1 MIGIDERPC
10 SRCQHLVPLERGHL
24 VYCGNCG
31 APQVFL
37 SEELQGQIALEA
49 KRYSERGTE
58 GNGTGANGTGSES
71 QAEHGAFTI
80 HSSAGADG
88 GDAGS
93 APASR
98 LTALRRGLGGGEG
111 RWPLAVESAVLS
123 SGIALGLSLGGL
135 LFAPLLLLAWLWVV
149 SAPILA
155 VSFYNARAHRGKVSP
170 GFAARL
176 GLLTGVLVGVSCA
189 TALVLSLVLARY
201 VLHNAA
207 IDGQIGL
214 ALAQI
219 RTNAQTQYGTAAGP
233 MLHLLTI
240 PEFRAGFLLWVCAVS
255 GALYLLLSAV
265 SAGLTGILLSR
276 RRTA

>member
-1 MIGIDERPC
+1 MVGIDERPC

-24 VYCGNCG
+24 VYCSNCG

-49 KRYSERGTE
+49 KRHAERGSDHE
-58 GNGTGANGTGSES
+58 EAGPGGFNSEN
-71 QAEHGAFTI
+71 QAAPGAFAM
-80 HSSAGADG
+80 HASAAG
-88 GDAGS
+88 GMDTAA
-93 APASR
+93 APPSR
-98 LTALRRGLGGGEG
+98 LDTLRRGVGAGEG
-111 RWPLAVESAVLS
+111 RWPLAVESALLS
-123 SGIALGLSLGGL
+123 SGIALGLSLSGL
-135 LFAPLLLLAWLWVV
+135 LFAPLLLLAWLWIV

-155 VSFYNARAHRGKVSP
+155 VSFYNARARRARLSP

-189 TALVLSLVLARY
+189 AVLVLSLVLARY

-207 IDGQIGL
+207 IDGQIVL
-214 ALAQI
+214 ALAQV
-219 RTNAQTQYGTAAGP
+219 RTNAQAQYGSAAGP

-240 PEFRAGFLLWVCAVS
+240 PEFRAGFMLWVCAVS
-255 GALYLLLSAV
+255 AALYLLLSAV

>member
-1 MIGIDERPC
+1 MVGIDERPC

-24 VYCGNCG
+24 VYCSNCG

-49 KRYSERGTE
+49 KRYAERGAE
-58 GNGTGANGTGSES
+58 ANGTGPDGFSKERE
-71 QAEHGAFTI
+71 AENGTVTLHA
-80 HSSAGADG
+80 AADTTV
-88 GDAGS
+88 AS
-93 APASR
+93 TNRSR
-98 LTALRRGLGGGEG
+98 LAALRRGLGAGEG
-111 RWPLAVESAVLS
+111 RWPLAVESALLS

-135 LFAPLLLLAWLWVV
+135 LFAPLLLLAWLWIV

-155 VSFYNARAHRGKVSP
+155 VSFYNSRAHRAKVSP
-170 GFAARL
+170 SFAARL

-189 TALVLSLVLARY
+189 AVLVLSLVLGRY
-201 VLHNAA
+201 VLHNAV
-207 IDGQIGL
+207 IDGQIAL

-219 RTNAQTQYGTAAGP
+219 RTNAQTQYGSAAGP

-276 RRTA
+276 RRPA